1 MVQFPFDDR
10 FVLPLQKDIDI
21 HAVIG
26 INEAVQPSCYYDTVI
41 PILRNIQEGIIQ
53 PIAHDISA
61 VSI

>member
-10 FVLPLQKDIDI
+10 FVFPLQKDIDI

-26 INEAVQPSCYYDTVI
+26 INEAVQPSCHYDTVI